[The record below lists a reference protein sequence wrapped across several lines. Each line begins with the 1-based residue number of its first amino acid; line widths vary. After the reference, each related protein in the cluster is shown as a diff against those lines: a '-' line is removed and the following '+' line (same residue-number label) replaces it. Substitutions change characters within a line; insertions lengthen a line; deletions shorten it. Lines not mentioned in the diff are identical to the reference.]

1 MWKEFLWNFG
11 GQKFSSHPLW
21 KHLFFSTSCCGE
33 KSVSR
38 LNSFQVIHI
47 NFYYD
52 SCYYKLDAIYIYFY
66 LCYSERTNIHAL
78 YL

>member
-11 GQKFSSHPLW
+11 GQNFSSQPLW
-21 KHLFFSTSCCGE
+21 MKRKISTLGCGK
-33 KSVSR
+33 KSANR

-52 SCYYKLDAIYIYFY
+52 SCYYKLDDIYIYFY